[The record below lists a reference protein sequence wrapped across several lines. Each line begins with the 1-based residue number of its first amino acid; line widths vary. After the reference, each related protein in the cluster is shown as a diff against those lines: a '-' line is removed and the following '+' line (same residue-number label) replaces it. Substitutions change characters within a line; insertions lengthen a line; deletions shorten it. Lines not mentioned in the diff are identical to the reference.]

1 MILILFKSKIETKIL
16 DWTIQ
21 IANRIKLD
29 NLSMNRV
36 IELVINGPSTAQLY
50 PRMPP
55 SPGPTMKFWIEFVW
69 FTSWPRLLI
78 SVAICCGRTHHLSFL
93 QLFLGMAT
101 HASYWGW
108 WGISE
113 MCGPPY
119 FIFFFFKTRKEKT
132 QISTFYHFKKE
143 SF

>member
-1 MILILFKSKIETKIL
+1 MKF
-16 DWTIQ
+16 
-21 IANRIKLD
+21 D

-36 IELVINGPSTAQLY
+36 IELIINWPSTAQLY

-55 SPGPTMKFWIEFVW
+55 SPGPTMKFWIEFFVW

-108 WGISE
+108 WGIIE
-113 MCGPPY
+113 MCGP
-119 FIFFFFKTRKEKT
+119 FFFFFFFLKQERRKLKFQLFT
-132 QISTFYHFKKE
+132 TLRKNHSRNGKLLYYTKLNFD
-143 SF
+143 

>member
-1 MILILFKSKIETKIL
+1 MKF
-16 DWTIQ
+16 
-21 IANRIKLD
+21 D

-36 IELVINGPSTAQLY
+36 IELIINWPSTAQLY

-55 SPGPTMKFWIEFVW
+55 SPGPTMKFWIEFFVW

-108 WGISE
+108 WGIIE
-113 MCGPPY
+113 MCGP
-119 FIFFFFKTRKEKT
+119 FFFFFSFLKQERRKLKFQLFT
-132 QISTFYHFKKE
+132 TLRKNHSRNGKLLYYTKLNFD
-143 SF
+143 